1 MTVKCVLENA
11 GHVLVSKSWLFVKNI
26 NLLSQFGINIKD
38 CIDGKGAQILGY
50 LNLEEILATIK
61 EMGYDDE
68 VLGDKANS
76 LERIRALAI
85 SLNYNTYK
93 DSLNAQYT
101 KGVV

>member
-1 MTVKCVLENA
+1 MTVKCIIENA
-11 GHVLVSKSWLFVKNI
+11 GHVLITKDGLFLKNV
-26 NLLSQFGINIKD
+26 NLLSQFGIDIKL
-38 CIDGKGAQILGY
+38 CQDGKGAQVLGY

-68 VLGDKANS
+68 VLSDKTNC

-93 DSLNAQYT
+93 DSLGAQYV
-101 KGVV
+101 KVEA